1 MTNKNKK
8 DNPKS
13 TKKSEKFYIINN
25 VFKFSSKPDVH
36 YNVASHLIGTGGEG
50 LGAGNFTWPEYKSE
64 RERIR
69 WNTQKY
75 SDHTIVEAF
84 EEEYNTPIETKRM
97 DIEMVPSELKVGDV
111 INVNILNVSKRSVT
125 FDTRNIKDNVYSAVD
140 LSKYERFKNPT
151 SSYMPIN
158 DIEAR
163 VVNVSKMGTKIDVIE
178 PMVDGYVMRNVNK
191 PWIQKELGNPHT
203 VRVMN
208 LQLTR
213 GGFLGKVALPNVS
226 NFLGEPY
233 LVDAFIPGSQIVLNI
248 TDNFEQFIGK
258 DVDAF
263 IVNYI
268 QKPGSKQMSL
278 VCSVKEYLKF
288 KGESLMIDM
297 FKNWC
302 EDNAAWKTTSEFN
315 NIGVVTGIINSSKK
329 CGVFVELPNLYI
341 TGMVSVSP
349 AELVNYKPGDKV
361 NVKISGFEE
370 ETYYNPVIQQ
380 SQHIEPYKIT
390 NGCIEKCT
398 LKPIL
403 ILA

>member
-1 MTNKNKK
+1 MANKTKN
-8 DNPKS
+8 DNQKS
-13 TKKSEKFYIINN
+13 KKSEKFYILNN
-25 VFKFSSKPDVH
+25 VFKFSSKPEVH

-50 LGAGNFTWPEYKSE
+50 LGAGNFVWPEYKSE
-64 RERIR
+64 KERIK
-69 WNTQKY
+69 WNTTKY
-75 SDHTIVEAF
+75 ADHTIVEAF
-84 EEEYNTPIETKRM
+84 EEEYQTPIKA
-97 DIEMVPSELKVGDV
+97 DNASIESTPSELHIGDI
-111 INVNILNVSKRSVT
+111 INVSILEVSKRSVV
-125 FDTRNIKDNVYSAVD
+125 FDTRNIKDNIYSAVD
-140 LSKYERFKNPT
+140 LSKYERFKNPAYC
-151 SSYMPIN
+151 SPIRG
-158 DIEAR
+158 IEAK
-163 VVNVSKMGTKIDVIE
+163 VTNITKAGVKIDVIE
-178 PMVDGYVMRNVNK
+178 PMIESYVMRNVNK
-191 PWIQKELGNPHT
+191 PWLQKEIGNPHT

-258 DVDAF
+258 DVNAF

-268 QKPGSKQMSL
+268 EKPGSNKMSL

-288 KGESLMIDM
+288 NGECLMIDM

-302 EDNAAWKTTSEFN
+302 DDNEVWKTTTEFN
-315 NIGVVTGIINSSKK
+315 NTGIVTGVINSSKK
-329 CGVFVELPNLYI
+329 CGVFVELPNLFI

-349 AELVNYKPGDKV
+349 ADLVKYKPGDRI
-361 NVKISGFEE
+361 NVKIDGFEE
-370 ETYYNPVIQQ
+370 EVYYNPIIQQ
-380 SQHIEPYKIT
+380 TQHVEPYKIT

-403 ILA
+403 KLA